1 MPGFILCPECSENIG
16 EVCDFIQFAKQ
27 GYYQTLKKE
36 FSEVLP
42 EKLVICPDI
51 TKPIGFI
58 LDAVGLTN
66 LCCRMHILGTT
77 NFDNIY
83 K

>member
-1 MPGFILCPECSENIG
+1 MPGFILCPECCENLG
-16 EVCDFIQFAKQ
+16 EVVDFIHLTKQ
-27 GYYQTLKKE
+27 GYYSTLKKE
-36 FSEVLP
+36 ITPVAP

-51 TKPIGFI
+51 SKPIGFI
-58 LDAVGLTN
+58 LDAVGLNN
-66 LCCRMHILGTT
+66 LCCRMHILGIT